1 MPGGRLT
8 SSSLAV
14 TPSSWS
20 LAATASHIQR
30 QTSSIRM
37 RQQIPSFSHH
47 ASQTGYR
54 TPPVRTTPTR
64 IHPERAPRREHS
76 SSFRRS
82 GCPQITHLTSREG
95 SCSLRGGRAVL
106 AQISRRPSSP
116 GPGTGTRPWLDQRFS
131 ARGDSKRFRSNLEG
145 LPWRWHLPTPVVTVT
160 CGSPDIYG
168 GARQMGAGRL
178 PQRN

>member
-20 LAATASHIQR
+20 LAATASHSQR

-37 RQQIPSFSHH
+37 RQRIPSFSHH

-95 SCSLRGGRAVL
+95 GCSLRGGRAVL
-106 AQISRRPSSP
+106 AQMSRRPSSP
-116 GPGTGTRPWLDQRFS
+116 EPGTGTRGSQLAVTQKGSDQILKIS
-131 ARGDSKRFRSNLEG
+131 RGA
-145 LPWRWHLPTPVVTVT
+145 WHVPTPVVTVT

-168 GARQMGAGRL
+168 GARQVGAGRL
-178 PQRN
+178 PQRD